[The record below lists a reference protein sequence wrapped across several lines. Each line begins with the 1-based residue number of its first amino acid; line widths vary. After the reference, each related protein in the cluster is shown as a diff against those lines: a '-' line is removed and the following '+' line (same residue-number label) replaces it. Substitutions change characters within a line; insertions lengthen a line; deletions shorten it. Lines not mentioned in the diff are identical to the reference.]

1 MNRQLELERHV
12 ALNEIERRQRTID
25 ALVTALEE
33 FQRVARAEIGK
44 ARADLF
50 EQADAALALAAL
62 DRNYKD

>member
-1 MNRQLELERHV
+1 MDRQLELERHV